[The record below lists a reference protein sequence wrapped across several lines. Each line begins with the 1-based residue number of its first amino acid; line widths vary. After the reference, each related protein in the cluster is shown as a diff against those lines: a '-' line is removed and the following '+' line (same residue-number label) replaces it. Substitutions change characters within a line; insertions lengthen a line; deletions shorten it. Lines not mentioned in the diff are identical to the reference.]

1 MGKPA
6 TFTSL
11 IALLAAVLLGGC
23 ARVQV
28 PTPGV
33 YKLDIQQGNVV
44 TEDMLARLR
53 PGMEKRKVR
62 FLLGTPIIV
71 DAFSPDR
78 WNYLYTFQKGGHKR
92 EQRRI
97 VVLFEDDRLV
107 SVEGDV
113 VSALTRK
120 NPEHLEQVVTV
131 PDQDQGTIFGNLTK
145 VIRGDDARRRKPQS
159 EKGFFARVF
168 GGGDATQPE
177 SQEVDEAESGVAG
190 AAAEP
195 DSVEADAAQEPA
207 QESGLFSKLKNVFQ
221 SDTAPLEESAPPEA
235 LLPEGDTGESEL
247 GDAIPPPPA
256 AEQDT
261 QVSAPAEPA
270 SEESPSFFTRLKQ
283 RFSGNEESPESD
295 ETTDAE
301 ETTPDENATA
311 GDQPEAEDDGFFA
324 RLKRRFS
331 SEEQSAEPV
340 PEASTEGD
348 EQEEGFFKKLSTK
361 FGLGEQPPAEAAEQ
375 QNAE

>member
-6 TFTSL
+6 KFTSL

-92 EQRRI
+92 EQRHI
-97 VVLFEDDRLV
+97 VVLFEDDRLA

-113 VSALTRK
+113 VSALMRK

-145 VIRGDDARRRKPQS
+145 VIRGDDARRREPQS
-159 EKGFFARVF
+159 KKGFFARVF
-168 GGGDATQPE
+168 GGGDATQSE

-190 AAAEP
+190 AAAEAGSAEP
-195 DSVEADAAQEPA
+195 GEAQEPA

-221 SDTAPLEESAPPEA
+221 KDTPPPEESAPA
-235 LLPEGDTGESEL
+235 QTLLPEGDTGETEL

-256 AEQDT
+256 AEDAQT
-261 QVSAPAEPA
+261 NAPAEPA
-270 SEESPSFFTRLKQ
+270 GGESPSFFTRLKQ
-283 RFSGNEESPESD
+283 RFSGDEEPPENG

-301 ETTPDENATA
+301 DTAPDENATA
-311 GDQPEAEDDGFFA
+311 GDQPEGEDNGFFA

-340 PEASTEGD
+340 PEASTEGG
-348 EQEEGFFKKLSTK
+348 EQKEGFFKKLSTK
-361 FGLGEQPPAEAAEQ
+361 FGLGEKPPAEAPGQ
-375 QNAE
+375 QDPE